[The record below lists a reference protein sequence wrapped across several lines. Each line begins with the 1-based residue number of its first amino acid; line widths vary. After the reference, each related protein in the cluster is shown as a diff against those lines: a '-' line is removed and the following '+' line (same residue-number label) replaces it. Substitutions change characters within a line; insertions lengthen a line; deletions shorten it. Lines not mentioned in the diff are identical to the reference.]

1 MSRDEFVRCAYAGG
15 MSHDDLCNATWQQAR
30 AAVDGYLKRNEDYLR
45 GVRKIAWYA
54 VMPYIEQHK
63 RGTEFDLFEIN
74 GDPTKEEL
82 EELRNRELKSV
93 AAELKKAH
101 AEDNKEA
108 AEFMSKRL

>member
-1 MSRDEFVRCAYAGG
+1 MNRKEFVRCAYASG
-15 MSHDDLCNATWQQAR
+15 MSYRDFCNATWQEAR

-45 GVRKIAWYA
+45 GVRKVAWYS

-82 EELRNRELKSV
+82 EELRNRELKSI

-108 AEFMSKRL
+108 VDYLKSKI